1 MKVIN
6 SQGNK
11 ELIQSPISINRA
23 YDDSQFFTPMEQIS
37 LRNAILRRRA
47 KIGIIQVEDVQA
59 PVINLRSP
67 EAVMRFFLQKTDSED
82 IKRK

>member
-1 MKVIN
+1 MNNQVDLE
-6 SQGNK
+6 SLLNK
-11 ELIQSPISINRA
+11 LAEVFSI
-23 YDDSQFFTPMEQIS
+23 YFTPMEQIS